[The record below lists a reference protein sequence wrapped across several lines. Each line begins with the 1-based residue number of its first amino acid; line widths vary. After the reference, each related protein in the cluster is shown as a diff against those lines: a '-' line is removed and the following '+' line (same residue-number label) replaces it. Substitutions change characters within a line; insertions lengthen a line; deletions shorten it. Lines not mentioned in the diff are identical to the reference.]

1 MVSPL
6 DRVYYISLQYFP
18 SCFKHNFVMVTRVKV
33 MQYLIINSASYW
45 KLVISAA
52 LCRWKIPAHKII
64 QQISSC
70 MSLAVGGGGTG
81 DIMQGGAVKFCSECS
96 IFSGR
101 LHRLMLLLR
110 SCTALRPPRGT
121 RLSCRGL
128 VRFCSSALEL
138 DTMTLWKSWV
148 PLTGKAFL
156 QGDTFHNSTKQLLNH
171 S

>member
-70 MSLAVGGGGTG
+70 MSLAVGGGWHRRHYARRSCKVLFW
-81 DIMQGGAVKFCSECS
+81 MQ
-96 IFSGR
+96 
-101 LHRLMLLLR
+101 HLLR
-110 SCTALRPPRGT
+110 TPSPAHVIVALVHSAASSEGDEAELQRLGEVLLFGPWIGHNDSLEELSSTHREGLPARGH
-121 RLSCRGL
+121 L
-128 VRFCSSALEL
+128 
-138 DTMTLWKSWV
+138 
-148 PLTGKAFL
+148 P
-156 QGDTFHNSTKQLLNH
+156 QQY
-171 S
+171 